1 MQAGHPLRCLLKKRC
16 IYRLYTVVHRY
27 SRDQMHVLDLPDL
40 LGYISSVGRPGMRT
54 GKWSEP

>member
-1 MQAGHPLRCLLKKRC
+1 MPSQKKC